1 MGTFFQQN
9 DSLLVFVHGV
19 VLFALGF
26 ALWLQRRRATRLALT
41 SSLIWLASFAFLSA
55 LVVWGYVFIPIQ
67 ATYLAPEVIEAL
79 VVIRAVLQTVAVVFL
94 LQFGLR
100 LVPWARRH
108 LAALTVASV
117 AAWAA
122 IIVISTMVAAQEQW
136 GVLEWESTS
145 AALSR
150 YVFVIPGALL
160 SAYGMWLQREQLPR
174 EGMSGIGPYAA
185 VAAGAFLAY
194 AIVGGFVVEPAPWA
208 PGAILNEAAW
218 FDATGFPLEVV
229 RTLVALVLLLA
240 FIKLLDIFE
249 VEIAQREEGLDRAR
263 LVAEERAR
271 FGRDLHDGTIQS
283 IYASGLHL
291 EAIALDT
298 ADPDARDEIRRVV
311 GSLNA
316 TIDGLR
322 GYIRGL
328 QAPDGGPAGIASDL
342 DRIVTDFAADP
353 SFEVAYRVSGIEA
366 CGPLP
371 DDAGQDLS
379 HVLREALANV
389 ARHAGPCA
397 VEVNLCFRADEINL
411 LVADTG
417 RGFPDRI
424 PDRSAE
430 GHGNGVRN
438 MEERARRLGGRV
450 VIEPNPTGGTRVVL
464 AVPLDDVEATEMP
477 ATRAGVPDE
486 VIST

>member
-100 LVPWARRH
+100 LVPGARRH

-194 AIVGGFVVEPAPWA
+194 AMVGGFVVEPAPWA
-208 PGAILNEAAW
+208 PGGFLNEAAW

-298 ADPDARDEIRRVV
+298 ADPHARDEIRRVV

-430 GHGNGVRN
+430 GHGNGVPN